1 MINPLAVATRGYLH
15 GVSTI
20 ATRGYLFV
28 VIQVDEDG
36 TFRSSKVA
44 SLDQINNDDGEI
56 LQIIMMATKSGLF

>member
-15 GVSTI
+15 GVSAI